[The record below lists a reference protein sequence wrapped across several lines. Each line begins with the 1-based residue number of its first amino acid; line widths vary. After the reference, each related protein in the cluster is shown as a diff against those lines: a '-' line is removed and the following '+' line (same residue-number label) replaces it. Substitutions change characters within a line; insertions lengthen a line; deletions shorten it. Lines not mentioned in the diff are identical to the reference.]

1 MYKSFKHNG
10 KIGDI
15 IFSLPTIRELGGGI
29 LYIPENT
36 PDGCTGMYSAL
47 KDLLLMQPYI
57 REVREYPSGLGY
69 RERAPGIHIDYD
81 LDDARL
87 QPLKGKIHIVK
98 RYMDAF
104 GVNYPGWKEPWLH
117 VEKKPFKW
125 WIWNIAED
133 HVLINY
139 TGRHITNE
147 QLKITSKVNWKRVV
161 DSIELQ
167 KYFIGTKKEWERF
180 CEMIDKLIPRLDT
193 ENMLDVALLIKD
205 AKAIYCNQSSIL
217 ALAQSLGKTYYLD
230 VKPQKTNCLLYTPN
244 ENILL

>member
-1 MYKSFKHNG
+1 MYKTFKHMG

-15 IFSLPTIRELGGGI
+15 IYSLPCIRELGGGI

-36 PDGCTGMYSAL
+36 PDACTGMYSSV

-57 REVREYPSGLGY
+57 HEVREYPSGLGY
-69 RERAPGIHIDYD
+69 GEKAPGIHIDYD

-117 VEKKPFKW
+117 LERWPLQGRYRNLPK
-125 WIWNIAED
+125 EY
-133 HVLINY
+133 VLINY
-139 TGRHITNE
+139 TGRHIKNDN
-147 QLKITSKVNWKRVV
+147 LNIISRVDWARVV
-161 DSIELQ
+161 RSIDLPV
-167 KYFIGTKKEWERF
+167 YFIGLKCEHETFEQLF
-180 CEMIDKLIPRLDT
+180 CEIPYLHTND
-193 ENMLDVALLIKD
+193 MYDVALLVRD
-205 AKAIYCNQSSIL
+205 AQAIYCNQSSIL
-217 ALAQSLGKTYYLD
+217 ALSQSLGKTYYLE
-230 VKPQKTNCLLYTPN
+230 VKPQKTNCLLYTQN